1 MSGLLGMFGNKDKE
15 EKEEQ
20 EKIGATMKNLSDQIA
35 SLQQQGLGK
44 DSEIS
49 RLKEEL
55 SELQGKAGGM
65 SDAAKKQM
73 QDMNSRLA
81 VAEADKQA
89 NELML
94 QNAQKQIAE
103 LQGQLQQMK
112 ESAGKVIGGA
122 AQQMGATE
130 AGLAV
135 GAAAWVRRAGGMNL
149 RRRSGP
155 SLGAGVHDGIAPG
168 TKLSLLEGPINA
180 DGHVWWRIRTDDG
193 REGWVAGEELVTQPD

>member
-1 MSGLLGMFGNKDKE
+1 MSGLLGLFGNKDKE
-15 EKEEQ
+15 EQ
-20 EKIGATMKNLSDQIA
+20 EKIGTAMKNLSDQIA
-35 SLQQQGLGK
+35 SLQQQGQGK

-55 SELQGKAGGM
+55 SDLQSKAGGVG
-65 SDAAKKQM
+65 DAAKKQM
-73 QDMNSRLA
+73 QDMNARLA

-103 LQGQLQQMK
+103 LQGQVKKMK
-112 ESAGKVIGGA
+112 DAAGQALGGA
-122 AQQMGATE
+122 AQMGATE
-130 AGLAV
+130 AAMAV
-135 GAAAWVRRAGGMNL
+135 GASAWVRRAGGMNL

-155 SLGAGVHDGIAPG
+155 SLNSNVHDGIEPG

-180 DGHVWWRIRTDDG
+180 DGHTWWRIRTEDG

>member
-1 MSGLLGMFGNKDKE
+1 MSGLLGLFGNKDKE
-15 EKEEQ
+15 EKAEQ
-20 EKIGATMKNLSDQIA
+20 EKIGTAMKNLSDQIA
-35 SLQQQGLGK
+35 SLQQQGQGK

-55 SELQGKAGGM
+55 SELQGKAGSVG
-65 SDAAKKQM
+65 DAAKKQM
-73 QDMNSRLA
+73 QDMNARLA

-103 LQGQLQQMK
+103 LQGQVQKMK
-112 ESAGKVIGGA
+112 DAAGQVVGGA
-122 AQQMGATE
+122 AQVGAM
-130 AGLAV
+130 AV
-135 GAAAWVRRAGGMNL
+135 GANAWVRRAGGMNL

-155 SLGAGVHDGIAPG
+155 SLNSNVHDGIEPG

-180 DGHVWWRIRTDDG
+180 DGHVWWCIRTEDG

>member
-15 EKEEQ
+15 EKAEQ
-20 EKIGATMKNLSDQIA
+20 EKIGTAMKNLSDQIA
-35 SLQQQGLGK
+35 SLQQQGMGK

-55 SELQGKAGGM
+55 SELQGKAGNVG
-65 SDAAKKQM
+65 DAAKKQM
-73 QDMNSRLA
+73 QEMNSRLA

-94 QNAQKQIAE
+94 KNAQKQISE
-103 LQGQLQQMK
+103 LQNQVQNMKDAAGQVV
-112 ESAGKVIGGA
+112 SGA
-122 AQQMGATE
+122 AQMGATE
-130 AGLAV
+130 AVMAV
-135 GAAAWVRRAGGMNL
+135 GASAWVRRAGGMNL

-155 SLGAGVHDGIAPG
+155 SLNSNIHDGISPG
-168 TKLSLLEGPINA
+168 TKLSLLEGPINS
-180 DGHVWWRIRTDDG
+180 DGHTWWRIRTEDG